1 MPIAKFNGK
10 VCAVCGRE
18 FVAGHTE
25 IEKHP
30 TMRGPRGGAQWVHS
44 NPGECGARSNP
55 RYMNAGRRRGKPVFD
70 AESGTWKAGPQK
82 LDKSGKPR
90 KGQMAKAA
98 MFQSD
103 RPLMTYVGSTTDDLV
118 EYAAA
123 GDQNAVAE
131 LTRRERD
138 PATGNKLAWGGKTK
152 SYKERKTK
160 SNPFGFSF

>member
-1 MPIAKFNGK
+1 
-10 VCAVCGRE
+10 
-18 FVAGHTE
+18 
-25 IEKHP
+25 
-30 TMRGPRGGAQWVHS
+30 
-44 NPGECGARSNP
+44 
-55 RYMNAGRRRGKPVFD
+55 
-70 AESGTWKAGPQK
+70 
-82 LDKSGKPR
+82 
-90 KGQMAKAA
+90 MAKAA

-138 PATGNKLAWGGKTK
+138 PATGNKLSWGSKGK